1 MIVNGEERNLLKA
14 TRGQLELA
22 LSTKI
27 TQWEKDYLGRGSVS
41 CKCDLIRD
49 MAIVTLDGILTK
61 AEMELSKDRSGREQT
76 KKFRND
82 LVESGR
88 HDLEQMVYEILQ
100 TSLVS
105 IHTDISTKTGERVIV
120 FKLSDPW
127 DHAQKD

>member
-1 MIVNGEERNLLKA
+1 MKVTK
-14 TRGQLELA
+14 GQLELA
-22 LSTKI
+22 VSTKI

-49 MAIVTLDGILTK
+49 MAIVTLDGVLTK
-61 AEMELSKDRSGREQT
+61 AELELSKDRSGREQT

-88 HDLEQMVYEILQ
+88 HDLEQIIHETLQ

-105 IHTDISTKTGERVIV
+105 IHTDISTKTGERVII
-120 FKLSDPW
+120 FKLSAQW
-127 DHAQKD
+127 DHAQRD